1 MTTHQKAAYWG
12 AGLVVF
18 VVLLF
23 LLRDVL
29 LPFVAGMA
37 VAYFFDPVCDR
48 IEEAGLSR
56 TLATSI
62 VTGVFF
68 IAFVLVLALVVPL
81 IVGQVVDLANAIPGY
96 IEVLQKRVFPALS
109 DLLGLGG
116 FTDPQELIPL
126 LSGYAGQ
133 AARFSGE
140 FLRQLVGGLTAVA
153 NVISLL
159 IITPIVAF
167 YLLRDWDKIT
177 AKIDGWLPLS
187 HAHEI
192 REQIREIDRTL
203 SGFVRGQATVC
214 LILGVAYA
222 IGLAAVGLDF
232 GLVVG
237 FLTGLLS
244 FVPYFGMLIGFGTG
258 MVLAIL
264 QFDSLTPII
273 LVAVVFGVGQL
284 VEGNFLTPKL
294 VGGQV
299 GLHAVWIIFA
309 LMAGG
314 ALFGFLGI
322 LLAVPVAAVIGVL
335 ARYSLTKYLASA
347 LYRHG
352 APPGSE

>member
-1 MTTHQKAAYWG
+1 MTTHEKAAYWG

-18 VVLLF
+18 LALLF

-37 VAYFFDPVCDR
+37 VAYFFDPLCDR
-48 IEEAGLSR
+48 LERTGLSR
-56 TLATSI
+56 SLSTSI
-62 VTGVFF
+62 VIGIFF
-68 IAFVLVLALVVPL
+68 VAFVLVLALVVPL
-81 IVGQVVDLANAIPGY
+81 IVGQIADLANAIPGY
-96 IEVLQKRVFPALS
+96 IEGLQTKLLPAIS

-116 FTDPQELIPL
+116 FSEPKELIPL

-159 IITPIVAF
+159 VITPIVAF

-192 REQIREIDRTL
+192 REQVREIDRTL

-214 LILGVAYA
+214 VILGVAYA

-232 GLVVG
+232 GLVIG

-244 FVPYFGMLIGFGTG
+244 FIPYFGMLIGFGAG
-258 MVLAIL
+258 IILAIL
-264 QFDSLTPII
+264 QFDSLTPIV
-273 LVAVVFGVGQL
+273 LVAVVFGVGQFI
-284 VEGNFLTPKL
+284 EGNFLTPRL

-322 LLAVPVAAVIGVL
+322 LLAVPTAAVIGVL
-335 ARYSLTKYLASA
+335 TRYSLTKYLGSG

-352 APPGSE
+352 APPGNE